1 ARNRNSF
8 AGGCR
13 AGGRS
18 LKLRKL
24 YGFGASLTDVCTD
37 RDHCPAD
44 AGDRDAGDHPVRDR
58 LAVRLQR
65 RQFLQP
71 VHGPGV
77 PVDQFAAGTG
87 AGPDSPDPACH
98 RGDRFQPAGTDRRL
112 ADPADRAQQR
122 GVLSRGMGRV
132 MARPFLLAACAALA
146 LAGGAS
152 GPQRQPMGDGARA
165 LLRASPSAVIAAE
178 MAFARMAR
186 EQGTWTAFR
195 YYAASDALR
204 PSPGWTNV
212 HQSLSGAA
220 DPAQPIVRAPDAV
233 WMSCDGSV
241 AASTGEAALSDG
253 RPSRLLTHWQRQG
266 NGEYRWVLDQG
277 FDSEGIEKTSDMIA
291 GKTA

>member
-1 ARNRNSF
+1 
-8 AGGCR
+8 
-13 AGGRS
+13 
-18 LKLRKL
+18 
-24 YGFGASLTDVCTD
+24 
-37 RDHCPAD
+37 
-44 AGDRDAGDHPVRDR
+44 
-58 LAVRLQR
+58 
-65 RQFLQP
+65 
-71 VHGPGV
+71 
-77 PVDQFAAGTG
+77 
-87 AGPDSPDPACH
+87 
-98 RGDRFQPAGTDRRL
+98 
-112 ADPADRAQQR
+112 
-122 GVLSRGMGRV
+122 MGRV

-146 LAGGAS
+146 LAGCAS
-152 GPQRQPMGDGARA
+152 GPQRQPMSDGARA

-233 WMSCDGSV
+233 WMSCDGSF
-241 AASTGEAALSDG
+241 AASTGEATLSDG
-253 RPSRLLTHWQRQG
+253 RPSRFLTIWQRQG

-291 GKTA
+291 GKTAECARPEASGDRPRRDFGVRRGENWSAGASNDATLRWESTLRPDCSRDVSVSIAGQGGMEEIFRRAASPPQEGAACEA